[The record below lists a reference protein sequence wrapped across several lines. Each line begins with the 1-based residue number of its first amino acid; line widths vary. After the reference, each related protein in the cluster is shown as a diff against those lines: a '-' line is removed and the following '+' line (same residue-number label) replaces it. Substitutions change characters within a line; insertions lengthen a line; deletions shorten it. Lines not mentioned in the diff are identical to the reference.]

1 MHMRNSKVKISLPDN
16 SGSIEVGSGKFLVVA
31 GPCSID
37 TRANFLESSR
47 WIKAQGGHALRGA
60 VFKMRTD
67 PKRFQGLGRDGYPI
81 LKEIRETLN
90 LPVFTEVVDTRHVE
104 ELHPFIDVFQVG
116 ARNMYNYELLKELGR
131 QRKPVLLKRAFSATL
146 DEWAGAA
153 EYVLSGGN
161 DNIILCERGTRGF
174 DTHTRNVLDLSS
186 VILMKRRTGLP
197 VLVDPSHGTGRSDLV
212 LPMSLAAAAA
222 GADGLL
228 VEVHADPS
236 KALSDQDQAINLEQF
251 GVLTKKLNQVLS
263 ALEKNL

>member
-1 MHMRNSKVKISLPDN
+1 
-16 SGSIEVGSGKFLVVA
+16 
-31 GPCSID
+31 
-37 TRANFLESSR
+37 
-47 WIKAQGGHALRGA
+47 
-60 VFKMRTD
+60 
-67 PKRFQGLGRDGYPI
+67 
-81 LKEIRETLN
+81 
-90 LPVFTEVVDTRHVE
+90 
-104 ELHPFIDVFQVG
+104 
-116 ARNMYNYELLKELGR
+116 MYNYELLKELGR